1 MIFTLS
7 NRNINQVLK
16 SALVQLKEKYL
27 IDHDVMDD
35 DSKIELLENI
45 VDLEIIIDKMGES
58 IR

>member
-7 NRNINQVLK
+7 GRTTKNTLT
-16 SALVQLKEKYL
+16 STLSHLKEKYL

-45 VDLEIIIDKMGES
+45 VDLQIIIDKME
-58 IR
+58 